1 MTDVHAARRQRLMRA
16 LGDGVLILPT
26 APHRLRNGDTHFE
39 FRPGSDFWW
48 LTGFE
53 EPEALLVLKQQGA
66 APPHL
71 TLFVR
76 PRDPEREIWDGR
88 RAGVSGAR
96 RRFGADAAFPLGELA
111 KRLPG
116 LLAGAPRI
124 FHAVSRDAEHDAQLF
139 AALQHNA
146 NRARRSA
153 PPLHPPL
160 VDPTPLLAAL
170 RVVKDDDEIARLERA
185 GAITAAGHRAAM
197 AAARPGAAEYEV
209 QAEIERAFRA
219 GGARRCGYNSIVASG
234 ANACILHYVE
244 NDRRMRAGELLL
256 VDAGAEYGM
265 YTADIT
271 RTFPVS
277 GRFTEAQRAVY
288 EVVLRAQLAAIRA
301 ARPGRPWN
309 APHAVATKA
318 LTRGLLEL
326 GVLRG
331 NPARLWKKQAF
342 RTWYMH
348 GTSHWLGMDVHDAG
362 SYQDERGKPVRLRPG
377 MVLTV
382 EPGLYFAPR
391 DTKVPAELRGIG
403 VRIEDD
409 VLVTRKGNRVLTAAA
424 PKSVADV
431 EAACGGGPVA

>member
-16 LGDGVLILPT
+16 LGDGVLVLPT
-26 APHRLRNGDTHFE
+26 APHRLRNGDTHHE

-53 EPEALLVLKQQGA
+53 EPEALLLLDRRSGRD
-66 APPHL
+66 L
-71 TLFVR
+71 RFTLFVR

-88 RAGVSGAR
+88 RAGVHGAR
-96 RRFGADAAFPLGELA
+96 SRFGADAAFPIGELG
-111 KRLPG
+111 KQLPE

-124 FHAVSRDAEHDAQLF
+124 FHGLAREPELDAKLL

-146 NRARRSA
+146 DRARRSA

-160 VDPTPLLAAL
+160 VDPQPVLAAL
-170 RVVKDDDEIARLERA
+170 RVVKDADEVARLERA
-185 GAITAAGHRAAM
+185 AAITAAGHRAAM

-209 QAEIERAFRA
+209 QAEVERTFRA
-219 GGARRCGYNSIVASG
+219 GGARRCGYGSIVASG

-277 GRFTEAQRAVY
+277 GRFTEPQRAVY

-301 ARPGRPWN
+301 ARPGAPWN

-331 NPARLWKKQAF
+331 DPARLWKKQAF
-342 RTWYMH
+342 RRWYMH

-362 SYQDERGKPVRLRPG
+362 SYQDARGKPVPLRAG

-382 EPGLYFAPR
+382 EPGLYFGPR
-391 DTKVPAELRGIG
+391 DPKVPAELRGIG

-409 VLVTRKGNRVLTAAA
+409 VLVTRGGNRVLTAAA
-424 PKSVADV
+424 PKSVAEV
-431 EAACGGGPVA
+431 EATCA